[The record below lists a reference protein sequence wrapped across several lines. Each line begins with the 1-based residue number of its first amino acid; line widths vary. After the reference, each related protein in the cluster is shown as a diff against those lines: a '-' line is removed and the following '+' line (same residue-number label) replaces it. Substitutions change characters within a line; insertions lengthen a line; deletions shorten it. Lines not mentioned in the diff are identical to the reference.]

1 MMCCLSTLKMNVATS
16 DIKDGY
22 NYLMASAARQNYI
35 EQIYLERDS
44 TSMKEQT
51 FKLLKKIK

>member
-16 DIKDGY
+16 DIKDAY
-22 NYLMASAARQNYI
+22 NYLMASAAGQNHI